1 MAKVSAILLRP
12 LDGDEIGSTR
22 EFDAAD
28 FERLEACGA
37 VKAVQ
42 SALNKKQD
50 EPENKTKGAVEKKA
64 AAAE

>member
-28 FERLEACGA
+28 FERLESCGA
-37 VKAVQ
+37 VKAAEK
-42 SALNKKQD
+42 ALNKKQD
-50 EPENKTKGAVEKKA
+50 EPENKAKGAAEKKA
-64 AAAE
+64 SATE